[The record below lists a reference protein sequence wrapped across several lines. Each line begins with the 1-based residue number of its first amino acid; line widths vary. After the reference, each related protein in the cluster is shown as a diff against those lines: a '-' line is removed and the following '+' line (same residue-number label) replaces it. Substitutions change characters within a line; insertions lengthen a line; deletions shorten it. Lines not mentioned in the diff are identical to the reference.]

1 MDFFTKF
8 HTARLYSAQ
17 QGAGFFYYV
26 LPAGCTSF
34 PDGIGLQDALSSA
47 AFQGTFVYSAGD
59 PAITAASADG
69 FVEAIDGVLRQT
81 QDSRGFIWLADPTAI
96 TPSTCPIM
104 SLSPAGDSGGPL
116 AAPIVPA
123 LSLTLTGG
131 MTVTL
136 DGTTLSLTNA
146 NPSFQGAA
154 QPVSSRSPNAR
165 LPCDGTLRGT
175 LRFDSFIQRQSLHDS
190 WNWGFQYAFP
200 SADSDVS
207 AVTALWLPL
216 AVGNLPSSSDMIG
229 FHLAID
235 PSDPTNAF
243 LPARTTV
250 AFSGE
255 ILNQPSVPVALA
267 SGFATTTGL
276 AVWLYPVPGQIDE
289 NPDAAYLVFNPGCQ
303 PDRVGPTSFQAAP
316 VGAYELAVPD
326 APAGGGTLGM
336 IGGLLGT
343 EYIAFQPRGDG
354 GDGDR
359 LWFETGK
366 PAWAPRFPFPPASP
380 VSAPTDPSAP
390 LLESAF
396 LTSWATVVTAQG
408 AGTVPYVAQP
418 KGSPLLGR
426 DPLIF
431 ASYPS
436 LFGAMDP
443 AVALP
448 GAGSPFPLAPY
459 ALATAGDGVVSFDAS
474 QIANF
479 EGQVLAATRRSA
491 IAGTGSAGGMA
502 KAAVAKPTTLRS
514 AARSRALPKTTLA
527 QSPLAKAALADT
539 ADAGS
544 GQDVVTTPSGQL
556 VTLADDGSWREILL
570 GSNLAAGSDGTLAFL
585 NPGSELHQAFS
596 TGDLFL
602 VIANATLLGSTDP
615 GASGARFLNGMTIE
629 DWLLTANVG
638 HNSYNDYNN
647 VIIVKGCKGAL
658 YDPSSDAT
666 KSSSLVSTQDK
677 WTLATDF
684 AAPSDLDPANPS
696 LPPGPPDP
704 AELPVL
710 STWLRSYF
718 QAASDQSDTDYFGN
732 FNAIA
737 RDPDWTGILVL
748 AMDCGLP
755 SDLAGLAAG
764 ITDPGA
770 FMAHHLGIEVSPVAN
785 DPAAASIALS
795 SSSSMFGLIYYQDP
809 DYVPPAAGQPVTPV
823 PVAEGADFG
832 FRVLTLQVL
841 FENTAVKLFQSYAQV
856 TLNSLFGMPVERMG
870 ADGGNDANAIILKG
884 TYVNNNGTPIYS
896 MGALYT
902 TTYYFDNNIFNKI
915 EIDSAQMSTVD
926 DGTGTGILQSLFS
939 FSGYLDFTLVR
950 TAADVPFDVFSFG
963 SPDGQDILRQGLRYA
978 TLGLQLTSPAASPTE
993 TAFRFVTDQ
1002 ITFDVV
1008 TSTPR
1013 SGCLYTN
1020 FALTLN
1026 GLVSGSAA
1034 AAPEAS
1040 NWLTVIPDAVF
1051 SGVGGTE
1058 WYGLSYRLDMG
1069 TPGALAGKAKL
1080 TSQLLT
1086 AWSTDSSGTGS
1097 YRALVGIQLPGTGG
1111 GAKLIS
1117 LQNVL
1122 KLSVNQ
1128 IWLAYDPDQSSF
1140 LLMLTDIALRFLG
1153 LLKIPPS
1160 GSTLF
1165 YLFGNPESG
1174 GKPSGLG
1181 WYALYNNEPDNS

>member
-1 MDFFTKF
+1 MDFFTPL
-8 HTARLYSAQ
+8 HTARLYTAQ
-17 QGAGFFYYV
+17 PGAGFFYYV
-26 LPAGCTSF
+26 LPAGCATF
-34 PDGIGLQDALSSA
+34 PDGIGLQDALTSA
-47 AFQGTFVYSAGD
+47 ALQGSFVYAAGD
-59 PAITAASADG
+59 PGVTAATADAFVTAITNALFQS
-69 FVEAIDGVLRQT
+69 
-81 QDSRGFIWLADPTAI
+81 QDSRGFVWLTNPAAI
-96 TPSTCPIM
+96 
-104 SLSPAGDSGGPL
+104 SPATCAIMGLGPGGDVGGPL
-116 AAPIVPA
+116 AATIVPA
-123 LSLTLTGG
+123 LSLTLSGG
-131 MTVTL
+131 MTVAL
-136 DGTTLSLTNA
+136 NGTTLSLTNA
-146 NPSFQGAA
+146 NPLFQGAA
-154 QPVSSRSPNAR
+154 QPTSTRSPNAV

-175 LRFDSFIQRQSLHDS
+175 VRFDTFIQRQSLHDT

-200 SADSDVS
+200 SDDTDVS
-207 AVTALWLPL
+207 TVTALWLPL
-216 AVGNLPSSSDMIG
+216 ATGNLPSSSDMIG
-229 FHLAID
+229 FHVAID
-235 PSDPTNAF
+235 PSDPTNRF
-243 LPARTTV
+243 LSARTTV

-255 ILNQPSVPVALA
+255 ILNQPSVPVALS

-276 AVWLYPVPGQIDE
+276 PVWLYPVPGQVDE
-289 NPDAAYLVFNPGCQ
+289 NPDTAYLVFNPGCQ
-303 PDRVGPTSFQAAP
+303 ADRVGPTSFQAAP
-316 VGAYELAVPD
+316 AGAYELAVPD
-326 APAGGGTLGM
+326 APPDSLTLGM

-343 EYIAFQPRGDG
+343 EYIDIQPRSGAVA
-354 GDGDR
+354 GDR
-359 LWFETGK
+359 LWFEAGQ
-366 PAWAPRFPFPPASP
+366 AALAPRYPFPAASP
-380 VSAPTDPSAP
+380 VSAPADPSAP
-390 LLESAF
+390 LLESGF
-396 LTSWATVVTAQG
+396 VTSWATVVAAQG
-408 AGTVPYVAQP
+408 DGAVPYVAQP

-426 DPLIF
+426 DPVIF

-443 AVALP
+443 AVVLP
-448 GAGSPFPLAPY
+448 GAASPFPLAPY
-459 ALATAGDGVVSFDAS
+459 ALAGTGDGVVGFNAG
-474 QIANF
+474 QIASF
-479 EGQVLAATRRSA
+479 ESQVLSATRRSV
-491 IAGTGSAGGMA
+491 IGRTG
-502 KAAVAKPTTLRS
+502 AAATAEVRTATPAKPATLKS
-514 AARSRALPKTTLA
+514 AARSRLA
-527 QSPLAKAALADT
+527 ASPAALT
-539 ADAGS
+539 AATAAGD
-544 GQDVVTTPSGQL
+544 GRDVVTTPSGQL
-556 VTLADDGSWREILL
+556 VTLAADGRWEEIRL
-570 GSNLAAGSDGTLAFL
+570 GSNLGVGRDGTLAFQSPVSDL
-585 NPGSELHQAFS
+585 QQAFS

-602 VIANATLLGSTDP
+602 VIANATRLGSTDP
-615 GASGARFLNGMTIE
+615 DASGPRFLNTMTIG

-638 HNSYNDYNN
+638 YNSYNDYSN

-658 YDPSSDAT
+658 YDPTSDAA
-666 KSSSLVSTQDK
+666 KAASLVSSQDK
-677 WTLATDF
+677 WTQATTF
-684 AAPSDLDPANPS
+684 AAPSDLDPADTS
-696 LPPGPPDP
+696 LPPGPPDS

-718 QAASDQSDTDYFGN
+718 QAASEETDTDYFGT

-737 RDPDWTGILVL
+737 RDPDWTGILIL

-755 SDLAGLAAG
+755 SELAGLAAG
-764 ITDPGA
+764 ITDPDA
-770 FMAHHLGIEVSPVAN
+770 FMAHHLGIEVSPIAN
-785 DPAAASIALS
+785 DPAATAIALA

-809 DYVPPAAGQPVTPV
+809 DYTPPTAGKSVTPV
-823 PVAEGADFG
+823 AVTEGTEYD

-870 ADGGNDANAIILKG
+870 ADGGNDSNAVILKG

-926 DGTGTGILQSLFS
+926 DGTETGVLQSLFG
-939 FSGYLDFTLVR
+939 FSGYLDFKLTR
-950 TAADVPFDVFSFG
+950 TAEGMPFDVFSFG
-963 SPDGQDILRQGLRYA
+963 SPDGQDSPRQGLRYA
-978 TLGLQLTSPAASPTE
+978 NLGLLLTSPAASPTE

-1026 GLVSGSAA
+1026 GLASGTAD

-1051 SGVGGTE
+1051 SGVDGTE

-1086 AWSTDSSGTGS
+1086 AWSTDSGGTTS
-1097 YRALVGIQLPGTGG
+1097 YNAMVGIQLPGTGG

-1128 IWLAYDPDQSSF
+1128 IRLAYDPDQSSF

-1165 YLFGNPESG
+1165 YLFGNPDSG

>member
-1 MDFFTKF
+1 MDFFTKLY
-8 HTARLYSAQ
+8 TARLYAAQ
-17 QGAGFFYYV
+17 PGAGFFYYV
-26 LPAGCTSF
+26 LPAGCTTF
-34 PDGIGLQDALSSA
+34 PDDIGLQDALTSA
-47 AFQGTFVYSAGD
+47 ALQGSFVYSAGD
-59 PAITAASADG
+59 PNITAATAESFVAAITAALAQS
-69 FVEAIDGVLRQT
+69 
-81 QDSRGFIWLADPTAI
+81 QDSRGFLWLTDPTTI
-96 TPSTCPIM
+96 SPSTCAIM
-104 SLSPAGDSGGPL
+104 SLSPAGDVGGPL
-116 AAPIVPA
+116 AARIVPS

-131 MTVTL
+131 MTVSL

-146 NPSFQGAA
+146 NAAFQGSA
-154 QPVSSRSPNAR
+154 QPNSTRSPNAL

-175 LRFDSFIQRQSLHDS
+175 LRFDSFIQRQSLYDA

-200 SADSDVS
+200 SSDTDVL

-216 AVGNLPSSSDMIG
+216 AVGNLPSSGDMIG
-229 FHLAID
+229 FHIAID

-276 AVWLYPVPGQIDE
+276 PVWLYPVPGQVDE
-289 NPDAAYLVFNPGCQ
+289 NPDTAYLVFNPGCQ

-316 VGAYELAVPD
+316 AGAYELAVPD
-326 APAGGGTLGM
+326 APPDSRTLGM

-343 EYIAFQPRGDG
+343 EYIDFQIRSDSQA
-354 GDGDR
+354 GDR

-366 PAWAPRFPFPPASP
+366 AALAPRFPFPAASP

-390 LLESAF
+390 LLESGF
-396 LTSWATVVTAQG
+396 VTSWATVVAVLG
-408 AGTVPYVAQP
+408 DGLVPYVAQP

-426 DPLIF
+426 DPVIY

-448 GAGSPFPLAPY
+448 AATSPFPLAPY
-459 ALATAGDGVVSFDAS
+459 ALAKAGDGIVGFDAS
-474 QIANF
+474 QIASF
-479 EGQVLAATRRSA
+479 ESQVLAATRRSVIGDA
-491 IAGTGSAGGMA
+491 GGGTGLKATAVKPSFFKSASLSRGG
-502 KAAVAKPTTLRS
+502 RI
-514 AARSRALPKTTLA
+514 
-527 QSPLAKAALADT
+527 AALA
-539 ADAGS
+539 AGT

-556 VTLADDGSWREILL
+556 VTLAADGSWEEILL
-570 GSNLAAGSDGTLAFL
+570 GSNLAAASNGTLAFQQ
-585 NPGSELHQAFS
+585 PGTDLQQAFS

-602 VIANATLLGSTDP
+602 VIANATRLGSTDP
-615 GASGARFLNGMTIE
+615 EASGPRFLNGMTIG

-638 HNSYNDYNN
+638 YNSYNDYSN

-666 KSSSLVSTQDK
+666 KSASLVSSQDK
-677 WTLATDF
+677 WTMATDF
-684 AAPSDLDPANPS
+684 AAPSDLDPADGS

-718 QAASDQSDTDYFGN
+718 QAASEQADTEYFGT

-737 RDPDWTGILVL
+737 RNPDWTGILIL

-785 DPAAASIALS
+785 DPAATSIALS

-809 DYVPPAAGQPVTPV
+809 DYIAPAAGQTVTPV
-823 PVAEGADFG
+823 PVAEGADYD
-832 FRVLTLQVL
+832 FRVLTLRVL

-870 ADGGNDANAIILKG
+870 ADGGNDANAVILKG

-896 MGALYT
+896 MGALHT
-902 TTYYFDNNIFNKI
+902 TTYYFDNNVFNKV

-926 DGTGTGILQSLFS
+926 DGTQTGILESLFS
-939 FSGYLDFTLVR
+939 FSGYLDFKLVR
-950 TAADVPFDVFSFG
+950 TAEGVPFDVFSFG
-963 SPDGQDILRQGLRYA
+963 SPDGQDSLRQGLHYA
-978 TLGLQLTSPAASPTE
+978 NLGLQLTSPAATPTM
-993 TAFRFVTDQ
+993 TDFRFVTDQ
-1002 ITFDVV
+1002 ITFDIV

-1013 SGCLYTN
+1013 PGCLYTN

-1026 GLVSGSAA
+1026 GLTSGSAD

-1040 NWLTVIPDAVF
+1040 NWLTIIPDAVF
-1051 SGVGGTE
+1051 RGVGGAD

-1086 AWSTDSSGTGS
+1086 AWSTDGSGTDS
-1097 YRALVGIQLPGTGG
+1097 YNAMVGIQLPGTGG